1 MSGKAIHQSA
11 KTKRELMTRES
22 IKESVKSFQVKILDE
37 NKEARLMAS
46 LVCRLCEIID
56 HKLILKDWKILLIFS
71 ILSRY
76 EQTSPC
82 QDNFFRYRLVLISS
96 F

>member
-37 NKEARLMAS
+37 NKEARLMA
-46 LVCRLCEIID
+46 
-56 HKLILKDWKILLIFS
+56 
-71 ILSRY
+71 
-76 EQTSPC
+76 
-82 QDNFFRYRLVLISS
+82 
-96 F
+96 